1 MKLPIYVLLV
11 SGLAFAQSFQGSLRG
26 RVKDPH
32 GAAATT
38 SKITIVDEA
47 TSVARATVT
56 NDQGEYAFTAVTPA
70 TYTVKAE
77 AIGFKRLE
85 RKGVLISTQAAVT
98 LDLDLEL
105 VDVTEKIDVTADAP
119 VLLATS
125 DASTGQLRHRK

>member
-70 TYTVKAE
+70 TYTVKAARRCRSPAPCQFRAE
-77 AIGFKRLE
+77 GRPLLHRAVGSAQSRRDCICLRRRYLD
-85 RKGVLISTQAAVT
+85 RAALGRRGT
-98 LDLDLEL
+98 
-105 VDVTEKIDVTADAP
+105 P
-119 VLLATS
+119 S
-125 DASTGQLRHRK
+125 GGASGQ

>member
-105 VDVTEKIDVTADAP
+105 VDVTERIDVTADAP

-125 DASTGQLRHRK
+125 DASTGQLRHRN